1 MTIRGEIA
9 AAREKWRSLTF
20 YEKFEHLVVL
30 ILTVLIAIVVAA
42 AVWNLLLR
50 ILYSVFAEES
60 LDPTE
65 HAVFQTIFGMIFT
78 VIIAL
83 EFNRSLVVMGEHH
96 ASIIHVRTVVLLAML
111 AILRKL
117 IILDLAATDGFKLL
131 GLSVAMLA
139 LGVIYWLVGEQDRH
153 LVSFR
158 LKEAKDAG
166 SIDKDSAQRR

>member
-1 MTIRGEIA
+1 MTIRAEIA
-9 AAREKWRSLTF
+9 AARVKWRSLTF
-20 YEKFEHLVVL
+20 YEKFEHAVVL

-50 ILYSVFAEES
+50 ILYSIFAEES

-96 ASIIHVRTVVLLAML
+96 ASIVHVRTVVLLAML

-117 IILDLAATDGFKLL
+117 IILDLASTDGGKLL

-139 LGVIYWLVGEQDRH
+139 LGIIYWLVGEQDR
-153 LVSFR
+153 R
-158 LKEAKDAG
+158 LAFSRLREAFDTERIEKD
-166 SIDKDSAQRR
+166 